1 MKSRTTD
8 HVPEAHIDLTPMI
21 DTVMILLIFFMV
33 TTNLHRQESDMSFAL
48 PGLAAQSEAVEI
60 PDEQIIEI
68 QADGNVMLND
78 LVYDKPGDLDMP
90 QLVETL
96 VRFRVSAEANRV
108 PAMITIDP
116 AGTVKQQ
123 RVVDVLNAC
132 AVAQIS
138 NVTFAVSEEE

>member
-1 MKSRTTD
+1 MKVKTAH

-33 TTNLHRQESDMSFAL
+33 TTNLHRQEADMSFAL
-48 PGLAAQSEAVEI
+48 PGVAAQSEPVEI

-68 QADGNVMLND
+68 QADGQVMLND
-78 LVYDKPGDLDMP
+78 LVYDKVGDLDMP
-90 QLVETL
+90 QLVDTL
-96 VRFRVSAEANRV
+96 KRFRASADANRV

-116 AGTVKQQ
+116 APTVRQQ

-132 AVAQIS
+132 AAAMIS
-138 NVTFAVSEEE
+138 NVTFAVEEE